1 MSLKTPNKI
10 SSNIMATKNI
20 KVNMDSNT
28 FKDSKKNVGL
38 KLKQKANWI
47 NQASFDAF
55 DNIITS
61 GNRESIR
68 PINDLLDGLQGKPV
82 GKKVSIAT
90 LEDFKQQ
97 KGMKVIEKNLG
108 GAMTTVYFHLPKKTN
123 IYNEAFSKVKS
134 AIEVKLTKILNF
146 KRAMKVHLAME
157 VTFIKTVV
165 IDDHVEITEETKPIK
180 LLPTTFTSERE
191 IRKGVQVMRSK
202 LEYKLDNFLLE
213 GTEWK
218 IKSINHFFIVYFY
231 KGSKGCI
238 IHTNTIA
245 I

>member
-1 MSLKTPNKI
+1 MSLNSKIKI

-20 KVNMDSNT
+20 KVNLDSNNL
-28 FKDSKKNVGL
+28 KIVRKNVGL

-90 LEDFKQQ
+90 LKDFKQQ

-108 GAMTTVYFHLPKKTN
+108 GARTTVYFHLP
-123 IYNEAFSKVKS
+123 
-134 AIEVKLTKILNF
+134 
-146 KRAMKVHLAME
+146 
-157 VTFIKTVV
+157 
-165 IDDHVEITEETKPIK
+165 
-180 LLPTTFTSERE
+180 
-191 IRKGVQVMRSK
+191 
-202 LEYKLDNFLLE
+202 
-213 GTEWK
+213 
-218 IKSINHFFIVYFY
+218 
-231 KGSKGCI
+231 
-238 IHTNTIA
+238 
-245 I
+245 

>member
-1 MSLKTPNKI
+1 MSLKTKNKI
-10 SSNIMATKNI
+10 YSNIMATKNI
-20 KVNMDSNT
+20 KVNMDSKNLKT
-28 FKDSKKNVGL
+28 VRKNVGL

-90 LEDFKQQ
+90 LKDFKQQ

-108 GAMTTVYFHLPKKTN
+108 GARTTVYFHLPKKTN

-134 AIEVKLTKILNF
+134 AIEIKLTKILNF

-165 IDDHVEITEETKPIK
+165 IDEHVEITGNQTNKIA
-180 LLPTTFTSERE
+180 TNHVYQ
-191 IRKGVQVMRSK
+191 RKGNQKRSSS
-202 LEYKLDNFLLE
+202 NANQ
-213 GTEWK
+213 TR
-218 IKSINHFFIVYFY
+218 IQ
-231 KGSKGCI
+231 
-238 IHTNTIA
+238 T
-245 I
+245 